1 MRIERLQI
9 HGFGR
14 MKDQDITIN
23 PGTTV
28 FVGPNEAGKSTIQQ
42 FVRAMLFGIP
52 SRIYPAERY
61 EPLAG
66 GVHGGILTVMDA
78 VGTRWTISR
87 FTSSGGVGTG
97 AGNRTE
103 KLSIVRSDEYGQ
115 VQQVTQ
121 QDMERDLL
129 GGLSRNMFNQLFAI
143 SLSELQEI
151 RSLQSDEMSSYLFH
165 AGIGGGNEI
174 IQAERKLAQDM
185 EKLYKPKGRL
195 QEISKVLQMME
206 HLEREISVSRSFL
219 KQYIDNASTRSET
232 VELLVKQEQ
241 ARHISSERLL
251 LLRKAK
257 EIRPTWLNWMEAKL
271 AKSSL
276 PNISSFP
283 EGGLRRWESLQQ
295 EIDASF
301 LRRTQLLR
309 NQSELQ
315 VQLDQLPSDK
325 KLEEQ
330 GSFIDRLST
339 RRESYVSKKKDLQE
353 VKAEIS
359 SLDMRLTR
367 IVRQIDIRWTKTELQ
382 NFSTSVGERE
392 TVRRFASG
400 FASYDRRIESLALTT
415 QQLQQQIDNAEA
427 GNRSALQA
435 YKEELDLGQSRF
447 AMMVPHSSQEMVT
460 LWNEL
465 QEALDR
471 WREKRVVGL
480 TSMGQA
486 ESERVVRQQ
495 LKRITRAFL
504 WGSGVLT
511 IVIPLLVWSRG
522 YLSPAIIIAFILLIL
537 DSVLLWNGFIK
548 SPSGRG
554 ERTESG
560 HIEDDN
566 HDLEAITKLMYNLI
580 SDPFNRAG
588 NERSKRLPVDA
599 VELETGVRELRKRMD
614 QWHLWQQ
621 KLDKLMMDRNIQQ
634 DRVNVLTHE
643 LSRVRESMSKEEGT
657 FEDLE
662 KQWENWL
669 QQRDLNTHISPETVL
684 DMFVLGEQGLENI
697 DNHDKLNRKE
707 QQLQQ
712 ECFDYETECMSLIP
726 EGVNPVEWSPEL
738 VIELK
743 KKEWDE
749 YQEQVHKREMLIS
762 RLETLE
768 EELKLVADE
777 HKQTSLLRQELMTQ
791 GKADS
796 GEDFLR
802 REGIYKR
809 REELVNSIRQWEI
822 TMFSG
827 YNDRDREE
835 ILNVLNS
842 HDETTLELASS
853 RNEIELNEVEI
864 CFNELQQQHGRLL
877 QERDQLELLCLHD
890 TAIQKLEEQKA
901 TLKEL
906 TANYAVMS
914 ICSELI
920 SRTRRIYEEEKQP
933 QVLKMASSYF
943 AVLTKGAYTRIV
955 MKMGGK
961 ELIAEHRNLGLMD
974 SVKLSRGTAE
984 QMYLALRLSLAGT
997 MNSKVNIPLLFD
1009 DILVNFDQERM
1020 MAALSLLHE
1029 ISSTRQIIMMTC
1041 HPYVVQH
1048 IRDSMPTANL
1058 IYLQPSI

>member
-28 FVGPNEAGKSTIQQ
+28 FIGPNEAGKSTIQQ

-52 SRIYPAERY
+52 SRTYPTERY

-78 VGTRWTISR
+78 DGTRWTISR
-87 FTSSGGVGTG
+87 FASSGGAGTG

-219 KQYIDNASTRSET
+219 KRYIDNASTRSET
-232 VELLVKQEQ
+232 VELLGKQEQ
-241 ARHISSERLL
+241 ARYISSERLL
-251 LLRKAK
+251 LLRKAQ

-271 AKSSL
+271 EKSSL
-276 PNISSFP
+276 PNVSAFP

-295 EIDASF
+295 EVDASF

-309 NQSELQ
+309 SQLELQ
-315 VQLDQLPSDK
+315 AQLDQLPCDK

-339 RRESYVSKKKDLQE
+339 RRESYESKKKDLQE
-353 VKAEIS
+353 VKEETS
-359 SLDMRLTR
+359 TLDMRLTR
-367 IVRQIDIRWTKTELQ
+367 IVRQIDLRWTKIELL

-415 QQLQQQIDNAEA
+415 QQLRQQMDTAEGDN
-427 GNRSALQA
+427 GSALQA
-435 YKEELDLGQSRF
+435 YQEELDLGRSRF

-480 TSMGQA
+480 TFMGQA
-486 ESERVVRQQ
+486 ESDRVLRQQ
-495 LKRITRAFL
+495 LKRINRAFL

-511 IVIPLLVWSRG
+511 IVLPLLVWSMG
-522 YLSPAIIIAFILLIL
+522 LLSPAIIIAFILLL
-537 DSVLLWNGFIK
+537 VDAVLLWNGVIK
-548 SPSGRG
+548 SRPGRG

-560 HIEDDN
+560 HIEDDS
-566 HDLEAITKLMYNLI
+566 HDLEAITKLMYSLI
-580 SDPFNRAG
+580 SDPFNRVG
-588 NERSKRLPVDA
+588 SERSKMLPVDA

-614 QWHLWQQ
+614 QWHVWQQ
-621 KLDKLMMDRNIQQ
+621 KLDKLMMDRNAHQ
-634 DRVNVLTHE
+634 DRVNVLTYE

-662 KQWENWL
+662 KKWENWL
-669 QQRDLNTHISPETVL
+669 QQRDLNTHISPEAVL
-684 DMFVLGEQGLENI
+684 DMFVLAEQGLENI
-697 DNHDKLNRKE
+697 DNHDKLKRKQ

-712 ECFDYETECMSLIP
+712 DCLHYETECMSLIP

-738 VIELK
+738 VIALK
-743 KKEWDE
+743 KKEWDV
-749 YQEQVHKREMLIS
+749 YQERVRKREMLIS

-768 EELKLVADE
+768 EELKLVEDK
-777 HKQTSLLRQELMTQ
+777 HKQTSLIRQELMIQ
-791 GKADS
+791 GEADS

-809 REELVNSIRQWEI
+809 REELVSNIRQWEI

-827 YNDRDREE
+827 YDDRVREE

-842 HDETTLELASS
+842 HDETALELASS

-864 CFNELQQQHGRLL
+864 HFNELQQQHGRLL
-877 QERDQLELLCLHD
+877 QEQDQLEVLCLHD

-901 TLKEL
+901 ALKEL

-974 SVKLSRGTAE
+974 SAKLSRGTAE

-1020 MAALSLLHE
+1020 MAALSLLQE
-1029 ISSTRQIIMMTC
+1029 ISSTRQIVMMTC

-1048 IRDSMPTANL
+1048 IRDTMPTANL
-1058 IYLQPSI
+1058 IYLQQST